1 MKTTR
6 RTFTI
11 GAAATAG
18 LLPARLAFAQAE
30 AWPQRDIH
38 VICGFP
44 AGSGAD
50 IVVRFFTE
58 QLRQFAGQPMI
69 VENRPGAS
77 SSIALQAVARAKP
90 DGYTLLIGPGN
101 SLTNNAYM
109 LKNPPYDALKDFAPV
124 TSLIK
129 LPFVLCAR
137 PDEPSDV
144 KAFIQKMK
152 AKGSKS
158 TYGYSSNLPL
168 ACGELLKERTGI
180 AATSVAYK
188 TTSDITADLNNGLV
202 DFFFGD
208 MTAVV
213 GLARQNRIKLIAV
226 STADRSGLMPG
237 VPTLMESGIADFDLQ
252 AWFGAWYPANTPQP
266 IVNQVAQWL
275 NQILDSQAGKNF
287 LSKIATADA
296 FPGTPASL
304 DAYLRADIPR
314 WAAIFRMSK
323 IEPQ

>member
-1 MKTTR
+1 MQTTR
-6 RTFTI
+6 RAFTI
-11 GAAATAG
+11 GAAATTG
-18 LLPARLAFAQAE
+18 LLPTSLAFAQTE
-30 AWPQRDIH
+30 QWPQREIH

-50 IVVRFFTE
+50 IVVRFFAE
-58 QLRQFAGQPMI
+58 QLRQHARQPTI

-109 LKNPPYDALKDFAPV
+109 LKNPPYDAIKDFASV
-124 TSLIK
+124 TTLIK
-129 LPFVLCAR
+129 LPFVLCTRA
-137 PDEPSDV
+137 DESPDV
-144 KAFIQKMK
+144 KTFVDKI
-152 AKGSKS
+152 KGKGEKS
-158 TYGYSSNLPL
+158 AYGYSSNLPL

-180 AATSVAYK
+180 LARSVSYK
-188 TTSDITADLNNGLV
+188 SNADIIGDLNNGLV

-213 GLARQNRIKLIAV
+213 GQGRQNRIRLLAV
-226 STADRSGLMPG
+226 STADRSALMPD
-237 VPTLMESGIADFDLQ
+237 VPTLRESGITDFDLQ
-252 AWFGAWYPANTPQP
+252 AWFGAWYPANTPVP
-266 IVNQVAQWL
+266 IINKVARWL
-275 NQILDSQAGKNF
+275 NQVLDSEASKNF
-287 LSKIATADA
+287 LSTIATADA

-304 DAYLRADIPR
+304 DSYLRAEIPR
-314 WAAIFRMSK
+314 WADIFRMSK